1 MRECTLNSLQ
11 ITRKETLGDQS
22 VNSVCGVELMV
33 EVIWCEHEIPM
44 FAQDIRARGEKL
56 ESAG

>member
-1 MRECTLNSLQ
+1 
-11 ITRKETLGDQS
+11 
-22 VNSVCGVELMV
+22 MV